1 MKVSLVEDQPLSEG
15 VRGSLQS
22 YVSGLNIPQKVELAG
37 KGNKEVRT
45 ILSRDPNRMV
55 ARAVIGSPK
64 LSEAD
69 VMAYAASSQTN
80 DDILRAIADNR
91 TWMTNRKLVSVVVTN
106 PRTPPQVSIRFLGS
120 FSTSE
125 LGIIC
130 RNRNVPVIVRREA
143 KRIIGARG

>member
-1 MKVSLVEDQPLSEG
+1 LKVSLVEDQPLDDA
-15 VRGSLQS
+15 VKGSLQS

-55 ARAVIGSPK
+55 ARAVINSPK

-69 VMAYAASSQTN
+69 VMAYAASTQTN
-80 DDILRAIADNR
+80 DDVLRAIAENR
-91 TWMTNRKLVSVVVTN
+91 VWMTNRKLVGAVVNN
-106 PRTPPQVSIRFLGS
+106 PRTPPQVSIRFLGG
-120 FSTSE
+120 FATSE
-125 LGIIC
+125 LAILC
-130 RNRNVPVIVRREA
+130 RNRNVSLIVRREA